1 MFDDFE
7 PGEAGFWQEPDFFLA
22 DLVSGFVN
30 KGGMELGITLFVR
43 GMVITGTL
51 VSEQEYLE
59 AMSGMFATQAK
70 KSLIKPTK
78 EELKTAEE
86 VFDFTHLA
94 EDANADEIRERALSR
109 KPINPYDENDEDEV
123 DDFDDMEE
131 LDESEPPVIRH
142 LHLKDPVILQPQ
154 PAVSFSH
161 SQVPILRLRLTQ
173 IDGWMIGKV
182 TMEDDDS
189 LSDFPPPPI
198 NSIRH

>member
-7 PGEAGFWQEPDFFLA
+7 PNITGFWQEPDFFLA

-43 GMVITGTL
+43 GLVITGTL

-59 AMSGMFATQAK
+59 AMSSMFAAQAK
-70 KSLIKPTK
+70 KSLVKPTK
-78 EELKTAEE
+78 EEIKTAEE

-94 EDANADEIRERALSR
+94 EDADPETFRERALNP
-109 KPINPYDENDEDEV
+109 KPINPYADDDD
-123 DDFDDMEE
+123 DDFDDFDPE
-131 LDESEPPVIRH
+131 LDESDPPIIRH
-142 LHLKDPVILQPQ
+142 LHLKEPVILQPQ

-173 IDGWMIGKV
+173 VDGWMIGKV
-182 TMEDDDS
+182 TMEDDDVMD
-189 LSDFPPPPI
+189 DFPPPPPI

>member
-7 PGEAGFWQEPDFFLA
+7 PNTAGFWQEPDFFLA

-43 GMVITGTL
+43 GLVVTGTL
-51 VSEQEYLE
+51 VSEREYLE
-59 AMSGMFATQAK
+59 AMSDMFAAQAK
-70 KSLIKPTK
+70 KSLVKPTK

-94 EDANADEIRERALSR
+94 EDSTPDELRELI
-109 KPINPYDENDEDEV
+109 KQNQPINPYAD
-123 DDFDDMEE
+123 DDFDEYDDDI
-131 LDESEPPVIRH
+131 DESEPPIIRH

-161 SQVPILRLRLTQ
+161 SQVPIMRLRLTQ

-182 TMEDDDS
+182 TTDDD
-189 LSDFPPPPI
+189 DPMNDYPPPPPL
-198 NSIRH
+198 NPIRH

>member
-7 PGEAGFWQEPDFFLA
+7 PNTAGFWQEPDFFLA

-43 GMVITGTL
+43 GLVVTGTL
-51 VSEQEYLE
+51 VSEREYLE
-59 AMSGMFATQAK
+59 AMSDMFAGQAK
-70 KSLIKPTK
+70 KSLVKPTK

-94 EDANADEIRERALSR
+94 EDSPPDELRELI
-109 KPINPYDENDEDEV
+109 KQNQPINPYA
-123 DDFDDMEE
+123 DDFDEYDDDI
-131 LDESEPPVIRH
+131 DESEPPIIRH

-161 SQVPILRLRLTQ
+161 SQVPIMRLRLTQ

-182 TMEDDDS
+182 TTDDD
-189 LSDFPPPPI
+189 DPMNDYPPPPPL
-198 NSIRH
+198 NPIRH